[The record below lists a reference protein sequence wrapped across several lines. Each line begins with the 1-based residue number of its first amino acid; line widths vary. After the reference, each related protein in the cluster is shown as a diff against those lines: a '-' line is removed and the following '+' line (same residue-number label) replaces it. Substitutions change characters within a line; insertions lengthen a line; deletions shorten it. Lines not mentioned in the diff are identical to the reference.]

1 MSAVEA
7 HTKQTLGQG
16 IIDGQP
22 LVGAKSGAA
31 NQTATGHFTPQLMM
45 SSQSES

>member
-7 HTKQTLGQG
+7 HKQTLGQG

-22 LVGAKSGAA
+22 MAGAKSGAA
-31 NQTATGHFTPQLMM
+31 N
-45 SSQSES
+45 